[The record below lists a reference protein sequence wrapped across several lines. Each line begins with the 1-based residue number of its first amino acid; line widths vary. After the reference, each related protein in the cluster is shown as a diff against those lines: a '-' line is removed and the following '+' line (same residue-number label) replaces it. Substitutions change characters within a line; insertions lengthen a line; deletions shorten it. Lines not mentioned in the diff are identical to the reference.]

1 MEQEKI
7 KYFEVMDLGFT
18 ESLEN
23 DDVYFQKF
31 GFQYA
36 IINKQL
42 TPTISLDWE
51 KETQLC
57 RLIRIDNETDENI
70 KKQVPVKNLSELT
83 QIIDF
88 FTD

>member
-1 MEQEKI
+1 MQEKI
-7 KYFEVMDLGFT
+7 KYFEVMDLGFNEAIQT
-18 ESLEN
+18 DS
-23 DDVYFQKF
+23 VYFKEF

-36 IINKQL
+36 IISKEL

-57 RLIRIDNETDENI
+57 RLIRIDNPTNGHI
-70 KKQVPVKNLSELT
+70 KKQVPVNSLTELKE
-83 QIIDF
+83 IIDF